1 MQPCQTD
8 QWHLDIE
15 AESAYKWRKAV
26 ILFSWIS
33 SMAKSWK
40 FIGIYLVLG
49 ILCVPSCVKEI
60 GNVEIEYFLENHEG
74 DSVVLGRIGVVEDGV
89 EKSWESPRIDPTAN
103 TSFRIF
109 IRGRRS
115 PLKVSHYLRGDGY
128 FSLRLPPGEYTLWR
142 WVYGFPGG
150 QANTI
155 KPLSVYLEALPA
167 KTIYIGT
174 LYIYLPSV
182 SSGSR
187 RLFGADRVKPRY
199 DIVDEYGMA
208 MAFSKNHYPHF
219 PDSLERHLMRFF
231 R

>member
-1 MQPCQTD
+1 MV
-8 QWHLDIE
+8 
-15 AESAYKWRKAV
+15 R
-26 ILFSWIS
+26 SWGFREIC
-33 SMAKSWK
+33 
-40 FIGIYLVLG
+40 FVLG
-49 ILCVPSCVKEI
+49 ILFVPSCVNKI
-60 GNVEIEYFLENHEG
+60 GNVETEYFYGNHGG

-89 EKSWESPRIDPTAN
+89 EKSWESPRIDPSTT

-109 IRGRRS
+109 IEGRRS
-115 PLKVSHYLRGDGY
+115 PFKVSHYLRGDGY
-128 FSLRLPPGEYTLWR
+128 FYLRLPPDEYTLWK
-142 WVYGFPGG
+142 WIYGFSGG

-155 KPLSVYLEALPA
+155 EPLCVYFDVLPR

-182 SSGSR
+182 SSSPRGS
-187 RLFGADRVKPRY
+187 FGADRVKPRY

-219 PDSLERHLMRFF
+219 PHSLERHLMRFS